1 MKKESHFINFLTL
14 FFIFLTIFLIKYLIF
29 NNTLLNSDQAFY
41 SQWLSDMRAA
51 EKIFPAGSG
60 SFLQN
65 ILIDR
70 FSFFHQLIRRVY
82 NNFTT
87 IFVFFPLLLNYLF
100 GFIINTAPNN
110 FNILSIIVNTSI
122 PFTFL
127 IIFKNKWEYINFKSL
142 LFILLLILSISFNFS
157 FFYYAPLGFHNFGIL
172 FLILTLYFSQKNFHN
187 KIFFDKYFVLFGF
200 LIPITCHSYNF
211 LFVSTYL
218 LILIMCRKLFF
229 SNLNFKKDL
238 IIYFSII
245 LSFVLISI
253 FFLVINYNNIFF
265 VKGVLSL
272 FVDKASFDFI
282 ELFNKLLSN
291 TQTWLKRVLHYL
303 GPFNLIVFL
312 IFFYKFKNPTLLIAV
327 FINYL
332 LFIFLNLDG
341 FFISIMP
348 YNLIVFY
355 FYFFFYITNVNF
367 NFKNSYFN
375 LLIILCFLLGI
386 FHNVYKISYKNNLN
400 ISEKKFYNFYYQDN
414 DYIKNNIFKIV
425 KKIKNENIIFNTE
438 LTKNL
443 FYSNYYSINNKKH
456 IIKNDFV
463 VNAHYNKFFKL
474 EENAQNFTGNYNSLQ
489 KKNMILKN
497 TYYLYFGT
505 STNNPLEKLCI
516 IFSHNNYDCAKIEKI
531 HLEAQKENIYFKNQ
545 QYKMILYY
553 LN

>member
-14 FFIFLTIFLIKYLIF
+14 FFIFLTIFFIKYLIF

-87 IFVFFPLLLNYLF
+87 IFVFFPLLLNFLF

-157 FFYYAPLGFHNFGIL
+157 FFYYAPLGFHNFGIF
-172 FLILTLYFSQKNFHN
+172 FLILTLYFS
-187 KIFFDKYFVLFGF
+187 
-200 LIPITCHSYNF
+200 
-211 LFVSTYL
+211 YL

-238 IIYFSII
+238 IIYFSVI
-245 LSFVLISI
+245 LSFGLILI
-253 FFLVINYNNIFF
+253 CFLIINYNNILFA
-265 VKGVLSL
+265 KTVLSL
-272 FVDKASFDFI
+272 FTDKTSFDFI

-291 TQTWLKRVLHYL
+291 TQTWFKRILHYL
-303 GPFNLIVFL
+303 GPFNLIVFF

-341 FFISIMP
+341 FFPSIML

-355 FYFFFYITNVNF
+355 FYFFFHIINVKF
-367 NFKNSYFN
+367 NFKNSYLN
-375 LLIILCFLLGI
+375 LVIILFFVLGI
-386 FHNVYKISYKNNLN
+386 FHNVYKISYKSNLN
-400 ISEKKFYNFYYQDN
+400 FSEKKFYNFYYQDN
-414 DYIKNNIFKIV
+414 DYISNNIFKVV

-463 VNAHYNKFFKL
+463 VNAHYNKFYKL
-474 EENAQNFTGNYNSLQ
+474 EENTQNFTSAYNSLQ
-489 KKNMILKN
+489 NKKYDFKK
-497 TYYLYFGT
+497 YLLF
-505 STNNPLEKLCI
+505 
-516 IFSHNNYDCAKIEKI
+516 IFWHID
-531 HLEAQKENIYFKNQ
+531 
-545 QYKMILYY
+545 
-553 LN
+553 

>member
-14 FFIFLTIFLIKYLIF
+14 FFIFLSIFLIKYLIF

-51 EKIFPAGSG
+51 EKIFPAGTG
-60 SFLQN
+60 SFIQN

-70 FSFFHQLIRRVY
+70 FSFLHQLFRRIY

-110 FNILSIIVNTSI
+110 FNILSIIINSSI

-127 IIFKNKWEYINFKSL
+127 IIFKNKWGYINFKSS
-142 LFILLLILSISFNFS
+142 LFILLLIVSISFNFS

-172 FLILTLYFSQKNFHN
+172 FLILTLYFSQKNFYN
-187 KIFFDKYFVLFGF
+187 KIFFDKYFILFGF
-200 LIPITCHSYNF
+200 LIPIICHSYNF
-211 LFVSTYL
+211 LFISTYL
-218 LILIMCRKLFF
+218 LILIMYRGIFF

-245 LSFVLISI
+245 LSFILILI
-253 FFLVINYNNIFF
+253 CFLIINYNNILF
-265 VKGVLSL
+265 VKSVLSL
-272 FVDKASFDFI
+272 FADKTSFDFI

-303 GPFNLIVFL
+303 GPFNLIVLF
-312 IFFYKFKNPTLLIAV
+312 IFFYKFKNPTLLIAI

-341 FFISIMP
+341 FFPSIML
-348 YNLIVFY
+348 YNLIIFY
-355 FYFFFYITNVNF
+355 FYFFYYIVNVKF
-367 NFKNSYFN
+367 NFENSYFN
-375 LLIILCFLLGI
+375 LFIISFFVLGI

-400 ISEKKFYNFYYQDN
+400 FSEKTFYNFYYQDN
-414 DYIKNNIFKIV
+414 DYIKNNIFTIV
-425 KKIKNENIIFNTE
+425 KKIKNENLIFNKE

-463 VNAHYNKFFKL
+463 VNAHYNKFFKI
-474 EENAQNFTGNYNSLQ
+474 EENTQNFTSAYNSLQ

-497 TYYLYFGT
+497 TYYLYFDR

-516 IFSHNNYDCAKIEKI
+516 IFAHNNYDCTKIEKI
-531 HLEAQKENIYFKNQ
+531 HLEAIKEKIYFKNQ